1 MAYYNDNFKEEKSL
15 IIGRNP
21 VIEALKA
28 KKNIDTIYVSKE
40 GGGSIGLICKM
51 AKEQGIVVKN
61 VDDKKL
67 SQMSEGGAHQ
77 GVVAIGGVAE
87 YVSVDDIS
95 C

>member
-40 GGGSIGLICKM
+40 GGGSIGLTCF
-51 AKEQGIVVKN
+51 
-61 VDDKKL
+61 
-67 SQMSEGGAHQ
+67 
-77 GVVAIGGVAE
+77 IG
-87 YVSVDDIS
+87 
-95 C
+95 